1 MSTTTEHKHGS
12 TRLRNKIAREI
23 EITIEVQQAWA
34 SVKGNAMASGDD
46 AYDAEVEAGIN
57 ERLDNG
63 DVWAWAAVTVKGE
76 WRGIVAK
83 DHLGCC
89 SYADEND
96 FRTNSGYF
104 DDMREIVIDSILA
117 NASQIRR
124 A

>member
-1 MSTTTEHKHGS
+1 MTTTTEHKHGS
-12 TRLRNKIAREI
+12 VRLRNKIAREI
-23 EITIEVQQAWA
+23 EITVEAVQDWA
-34 SVKGNAMASGDD
+34 SVNGNAMASGDD
-46 AYDAEVEAGIN
+46 AYDTEVEAGIN
-57 ERLDNG
+57 ERIDNG
-63 DVWAWAAVTVKGE
+63 DVWAWAYVTVKGKWLGLE
-76 WRGIVAK
+76 AA

-117 NASQIRR
+117 NASQIKR